1 MLDNGGIK
9 WEMRRNSMSVLRVY
23 AEDNSAEFEEFSEFD
38 EISRRMRLAGIQFER
53 WVADQELPGNA
64 SQEEILKAYEGPVSK
79 LMRDRGFVT
88 ADVISVQPDTPNTPE
103 LRKKF
108 LNEHTHG
115 EDEARFFV
123 DGSGLFYI
131 HTGGKVYGLLCE
143 RGDFIDIPPRTKHW
157 FDMGPRP
164 LLKCIRTFTTPE
176 GWVADFTGSDIAS
189 RFPRFE
195 VLIPEPV

>member
-1 MLDNGGIK
+1 
-9 WEMRRNSMSVLRVY
+9 MSFLRIY
-23 AEDNSAEFEEFSEFD
+23 PENDSSTSEDYTEFSDIREQ
-38 EISRRMRLAGIQFER
+38 MNAAGVLFER
-53 WVADQELPGNA
+53 WEAQARLNND
-64 SQEEILKAYEGPVSK
+64 STQEEILKAYEQPVSK
-79 LMRDRGFVT
+79 LMKDRGFAT
-88 ADVISVQPDTPNTPE
+88 ADVISVHSNLPNHPE

-108 LNEHTHG
+108 LDEHQHS

-131 HTGGKVYGLLCE
+131 HTSGRVFALLCE
-143 RGDFIDIPPRTKHW
+143 RGDFINIPAGTKHW

-176 GWVADFTGSDIAS
+176 GWVAEFTGSGIAS

-195 VLIPEPV
+195 SLVPAGAV